1 MWYCFTHY
9 WGYFFETFLVSR
21 TLARLLRT
29 PAAPL
34 SRTPLPSLLQQMPH
48 EVIYIHNVMPEFTSR
63 APSVDVCAEQH
74 YLVFEKLVQ
83 RGFLAK
89 HQIGILR
96 AVDNSV
102 LIAHTFAT
110 ANGVVDTLMSPD
122 PEDNYKDL
130 LAAHLQR
137 AFQLIQEEM

>member
-1 MWYCFTHY
+1 
-9 WGYFFETFLVSR
+9 
-21 TLARLLRT
+21 
-29 PAAPL
+29 
-34 SRTPLPSLLQQMPH
+34 
-48 EVIYIHNVMPEFTSR
+48 MPEFTSR

-122 PEDNYKDL
+122 PEDKDYKDL

>member
-1 MWYCFTHY
+1 M
-9 WGYFFETFLVSR
+9 
-21 TLARLLRT
+21 
-29 PAAPL
+29 
-34 SRTPLPSLLQQMPH
+34 
-48 EVIYIHNVMPEFTSR
+48 
-63 APSVDVCAEQH
+63 CAEQH
-74 YLVFEKLVQ
+74 YLDFEKLVQ

-89 HQIGILR
+89 HQIGILC
-96 AVDNSV
+96 AADNSV